1 MKNRLKNRS
10 FRKSKKNVINIPK
23 KVGGRSKKKKVQIG
37 GEINL
42 GTQIPKTDY
51 SGVGVTSDYKISILE
66 QKSTEFKNYDLVALK
81 KKDVKKSEN
90 LSVGN
95 TLLAIQDKKK
105 YIGSSKYYPLPGQNK
120 GLELKNTTIYRIGTL
135 NSTCVGADVGN
146 MDLSKE
152 IHKEEN
158 YGQCGLLFKKDNI
171 TFYIPTPDYDQQDK
185 PGTSCFRSN
194 PSLNK
199 KNKEELTL
207 IKELIRKYKQT
218 LSRQKNTIVN
228 LNPLCSKGPELS
240 IWDKPKE
247 AAAEVKKKKTP

>member
-42 GTQIPKTDY
+42 GTEIPKTDY
-51 SGVGVTSDYKISILE
+51 SGVGVTSPYKISILE
-66 QKSTEFKNYDLVALK
+66 KDSTKVKNYDLVALK
-81 KKDVKKSEN
+81 KSEK
-90 LSVGN
+90 LSASN
-95 TLLAIQDKKK
+95 TLLAIQIKKK
-105 YIGSSKYYPLPGQNK
+105 YIGSTKYYPLPGQNK
-120 GLELKNTTIYRIGTL
+120 GLELKNTTIYIIGTL
-135 NSTCVGADVGN
+135 NSTCVGADIDN
-146 MDLSKE
+146 MDWSNE
-152 IHKEEN
+152 IHKRTN
-158 YGQCGLLFKKDNI
+158 YGQCGLLFKKNDI
-171 TFYIPTPDYDQQDK
+171 IFYIPTPDYDQQDK

-199 KNKEELTL
+199 KKKEELIL

-218 LSRQKNTIVN
+218 LSRQNNTIVN
-228 LNPLCSKGPELS
+228 LNPLCLKGPELS

>member
-10 FRKSKKNVINIPK
+10 FRKSKKNVMNIPK

-42 GTQIPKTDY
+42 GTEIPKTDY
-51 SGVGVTSDYKISILE
+51 SGVGVTSPYKISILE
-66 QKSTEFKNYDLVALK
+66 QNSKKVKNYDLVALK
-81 KKDVKKSEN
+81 KKESEN

-105 YIGSSKYYPLPGQNK
+105 YIGSSKYYRLPGQNN

-135 NSTCVGADVGN
+135 NSTCVVADIDN
-146 MDLSKE
+146 MDWSKE
-152 IHKEEN
+152 IHKSIN
-158 YGQCGLLFKKDNI
+158 YGQCGLLFKKNDI
-171 TFYIPTPDYDQQDK
+171 TFYIPTPDYDQSDK

-218 LSRQKNTIVN
+218 LSRQNNTIVN
-228 LNPLCSKGPELS
+228 LNPLCSTGPELS